1 MIMIMMKMGKMTP
14 LLLQLMM
21 TTTMMTTAMM
31 TIRLTMMV
39 MLMLMPVQMQVLILF
54 LILRAES
61 EGDVGW
67 RYMADTMV
75 FVTMIVTS
83 DGENIV

>member
-1 MIMIMMKMGKMTP
+1 MMKMGKMTL

-31 TIRLTMMV
+31 TMMV
-39 MLMLMPVQMQVLILF
+39 LLMLMPVQMQVLILF